1 MIERVGHFG
10 LSEQIGRQRSL
21 DVGRF
26 IPYCCQGC
34 QGCQGKT
41 EKQLS
46 QICDFMSLE
55 NHLSNR
61 IATGALIV

>member
-10 LSEQIGRQRSL
+10 LSEQIGQQRSL

-55 NHLSNR
+55 NYLRNR
-61 IATGALIV
+61 NTSGSLIV